1 MSLVP
6 SSAFCQH
13 LCKGSTAQNLWQY
26 RTKSVWRLCTPSACK
41 FPFRACFVSSRTH
54 LSHKLC
60 AVLPYAKSVL
70 SKQTQTINICSLL
83 YHSLPEKSIRN
94 PADFAEVFGFFTV
107 FLFFRGKRCIKLVR
121 KMRHQISGPYDEKSA
136 SRLRAKPSGRLYAV
150 LPEFTKSFSIPS
162 GMKWLKQISACK
174 PFTDLSF

>member
-13 LCKGSTAQNLWQY
+13 LCKGSTAQKFASRW
-26 RTKSVWRLCTPSACK
+26 RAKSPDALCT
-41 FPFRACFVSSRTH
+41 
-54 LSHKLC
+54 
-60 AVLPYAKSVL
+60 VLP
-70 SKQTQTINICSLL
+70 INICSLL

-107 FLFFRGKRCIKLVR
+107 FLFFRGKHCIKLVR
-121 KMRHQISGPYDEKSA
+121 KMRRQISGQYDGKSA

-162 GMKWLKQISACK
+162 GMKWMKQISACK

>member
-1 MSLVP
+1 
-6 SSAFCQH
+6 
-13 LCKGSTAQNLWQY
+13 
-26 RTKSVWRLCTPSACK
+26 
-41 FPFRACFVSSRTH
+41 
-54 LSHKLC
+54 
-60 AVLPYAKSVL
+60 VL

-107 FLFFRGKRCIKLVR
+107 FLFFRGKHCIKLVR
-121 KMRHQISGPYDEKSA
+121 KMRRQISGQYDGKSA
-136 SRLRAKPSGRLYAV
+136 SRLRAKPSGGLYAV